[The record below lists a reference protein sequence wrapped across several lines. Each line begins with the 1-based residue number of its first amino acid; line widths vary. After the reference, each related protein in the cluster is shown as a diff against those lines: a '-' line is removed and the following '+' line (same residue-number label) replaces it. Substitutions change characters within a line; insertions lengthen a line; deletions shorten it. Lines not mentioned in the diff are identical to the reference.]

1 MMLKLPEKI
10 NRIFALAKAQ
20 EMPIWLVGGCLRD
33 LLLGLAPKDWDFA
46 AALPPGEAE
55 QRLMAAGLKVFE
67 TGLKHGTVTFRFEG
81 ESFELT
87 SLRLDGPYLDHR
99 RPDWVEFT
107 ADIREDLGRRDFTIN
122 AMAYRPGEELIDP
135 FGGREDMEKGVLRA
149 VGQLSLIHI

>member
-46 AALPPGEAE
+46 AALPPGEVE

-67 TGLKHGTVTFRFEG
+67 TGLK
-81 ESFELT
+81 
-87 SLRLDGPYLDHR
+87 
-99 RPDWVEFT
+99 
-107 ADIREDLGRRDFTIN
+107 
-122 AMAYRPGEELIDP
+122 
-135 FGGREDMEKGVLRA
+135 
-149 VGQLSLIHI
+149 LSLIHI